1 MATSNIAYCTDRD
14 LSDVFPGISEF
25 DLKTRIINWQTT
37 GTSNLYLARNS
48 GLVTQLFSD
57 GEDLGDAEANSGVVN
72 ANGEWYYDSDL
83 DTVYYFDSAT
93 SPNDRV
99 METGDDWA
107 TIKTRFRKRASRL
120 IDSMIDYRIA
130 GEIWKDREGNYPDVI
145 VRATALQASILLIK
159 SQDPA
164 SDLILPYQD
173 ELDNYIEGLR
183 AGTIVLPSQATADG
197 SRGLIRE
204 VSVNASTTLRPVEL
218 RGVYGGSGFDVIKL
232 KVIDAGVLG
241 TSTYSVWV
249 KSSETPKDDQVITAE
264 KITGDFDLLASGL
277 YIRFAG
283 LNDASV
289 TYANDEFEI
298 PVYSSALD
306 ATTPGQVGTIG
317 MTRR

>member
-1 MATSNIAYCTDRD
+1 MASSNIAYCTDRD

-37 GTSNLYLARNS
+37 GTSNLFIARKS

-93 SPNDRV
+93 NPNDRV

-120 IDSMIDYRIA
+120 IESMIDYRVA

-145 VRATALQASILLIK
+145 VRAAALQTAILLIK
-159 SQDPA
+159 SQDPS

-173 ELDNYIEGLR
+173 ELDNYMEGLR
-183 AGTIVLPSQATADG
+183 AGTIVLPSQSTVDASKG
-197 SRGLIRE
+197 IIRE
-204 VSVNASTTLRPVEL
+204 VSVNGSTAVRPVEL
-218 RGVYGGSGFDVIKL
+218 RGTYGGSGYDIIKL
-232 KVIDAGVLG
+232 KVIDGGVLG
-241 TSTYSVWV
+241 TATYSVWV
-249 KSSETPKDDQVITAE
+249 KSSESPKADQVLTAE
-264 KITGDFDLLASGL
+264 KITGDYDLLVWGL
-277 YIRFAG
+277 YVRFAG
-283 LNDASV
+283 LADDSV
-289 TYANDEFEI
+289 ATANDEYEI
-298 PVYSSALD
+298 PVYSNYLD
-306 ATTPGQVGTIG
+306 SSTPGQVGTIG

>member
-1 MATSNIAYCTDRD
+1 MATSNVAYCTDRD

-25 DLKTRIINWQTT
+25 DLKTRVINWQTT
-37 GTSNLYLARNS
+37 DTSNQYQANNT
-48 GLVTQLFSD
+48 GLITQLFFDGIEGTSVSD
-57 GEDLGDAEANSGVVN
+57 SPDADYEYNYSSST
-72 ANGEWYYDSDL
+72 DS
-83 DTVYYFDSAT
+83 VQAFHS
-93 SPNDRV
+93 SKNPNDMV
-99 METGDDWA
+99 MEAGDDWA

-145 VRATALQASILLIK
+145 VRATALQSAILLIK

-218 RGVYGGSGFDVIKL
+218 RGAYGGSGFDIIKL
-232 KVIDAGVLG
+232 KVIDAGILG

-249 KSSETPKDDQVITAE
+249 KSSTAIKADQVVTAQ
-264 KITGDFDLLASGL
+264 KITGDFDLLANGL
-277 YIRFAG
+277 YVRFAG
-283 LNDASV
+283 LSDSSV
-289 TYANDEFEI
+289 TIANDEYEI
-298 PVYSSALD
+298 PVYSASLD

>member
-1 MATSNIAYCTDRD
+1 MASSNIAYCTDRD

-93 SPNDRV
+93 NPNDRV

-120 IDSMIDYRIA
+120 IESMIDYRVA

-145 VRATALQASILLIK
+145 VRAAALQTAILLIK
-159 SQDPA
+159 SQDPS

-173 ELDNYIEGLR
+173 ELDNYMEGLR
-183 AGTIVLPSQATADG
+183 AGTIVLPSQSTVDASKG
-197 SRGLIRE
+197 IIRE
-204 VSVNASTTLRPVEL
+204 VSVNGSTAVRPVEL
-218 RGVYGGSGFDVIKL
+218 RGTYGGSGYDIIKL
-232 KVIDAGVLG
+232 KVIDGGVLG
-241 TSTYSVWV
+241 TATYSVWV
-249 KSSETPKDDQVITAE
+249 KSSESPKADQVLTAE
-264 KITGDFDLLASGL
+264 KITGDYDLLVWGL
-277 YIRFAG
+277 YVRFAG
-283 LNDASV
+283 LADDSV
-289 TYANDEFEI
+289 ATANDEYEI
-298 PVYSSALD
+298 PVYSNYLD
-306 ATTPGQVGTIG
+306 SSTPGQVGTIG